1 MFLGKQSRSIIRTDM
16 AVDPTGHFARRQVRN
31 VQLHFIPVIEMENIL
46 LFPDT
51 AQDAQISE
59 LGIKSV
65 ASVPFHSSLQV
76 LFKFAM

>member
-1 MFLGKQSRSIIRTDM
+1 M
-16 AVDPTGHFARRQVRN
+16 RN